1 MRRLLLSVGLMFT
14 LAGMCGGGG
23 GEDVVEDQ
31 DPVVVPVAADS
42 DKDDGDG
49 AAAEDENWCCEYKD
63 EGEATQY
70 ALTEGPAECN
80 TKYADQDGRW
90 VSGNQCIPCCCETP
104 NDLEDAEAGMAH
116 ELTTPKS
123 CVNASGECKAADADE
138 CKSEEE
144 VEEVEEAPAPRPT
157 SGSNKTV
164 TRPDGTRAGGTRV
177 PRK

>member
-23 GEDVVEDQ
+23 GEEAVPADQ
-31 DPVVVPVAADS
+31 DPVVVPVAADGG
-42 DKDDGDG
+42 DDG
-49 AAAEDENWCCEYKD
+49 AADADENWCCEYKD
-63 EGEATQY
+63 GDEATQY

-90 VSGNQCIPCCCETP
+90 VSGNQCIPCCCETA
-104 NDLEDAEAGMAH
+104 NDAEDAEQGMAH

-144 VEEVEEAPAPRPT
+144 VEEAKPAPAPRPT
-157 SGSNKTV
+157 SGNNKTV
-164 TRPDGTRAGGTRV
+164 MRPDGTRAGGTRA
-177 PRK
+177 PRGGN